1 MITLTDCELDLRI
14 DVGISAK
21 SKDEWDIRAVSL
33 VVYEGK
39 LRRQI
44 QLNGPAL
51 STLIRFLR
59 DHQEDALQEHVNE
72 EYNDANDEA
81 AFQASEFNR
90 GR

>member
-14 DVGISAK
+14 DVGISSK

-59 DHQEDALQEHVNE
+59 DHQEDALQEHVTE

-81 AFQASEFNR
+81 AFNASEFNR